1 MPFYGKYK
9 NKIFIFHSFLA
20 MNNDKNA
27 FQLPV
32 KNDWLLTFE
41 STGKHVVS

>member
-9 NKIFIFHSFLA
+9 NKIFIFYLFLA
-20 MNNDKNA
+20 MNNDRNA

-32 KNDWLLTFE
+32 KNDFILTFE